1 MKTLF
6 TALFLTTFLIIAD
19 AQKMRSD
26 IFNDDE
32 VVFFGIDYSNA
43 KMIGK
48 ENFPDIVILKEYYFE
63 KWNSMMFEQ
72 RDKFNIKKYYDKDVI
87 EYDFGVVTER
97 NAAISLDDIVIERNY
112 EIEKEQLMN
121 MISQYDSERQKE
133 GLGMVFIVES
143 LNKPEE
149 AAFVWLTFFDISTK
163 KILMARRMKGSPG
176 GFGRRN
182 YWIRPFYNIMKQS
195 DKLWRKWS
203 QEY

>member
-1 MKTLF
+1 MKTLC
-6 TALFLTTFLIIAD
+6 TTLLLCTFLITAD
-19 AQKMRSD
+19 AQKTRSD

-32 VVFFGIDYSNA
+32 IVFFGIDYSNA
-43 KMIGK
+43 KMIGR
-48 ENFPDIVILKEYYFE
+48 ETFPNIDILQEYYFE
-63 KWNSMMFEQ
+63 KWNSILFSE
-72 RDKFNIKKYYDKDVI
+72 RDKYNIKKYYDKSII
-87 EYDFGVVTER
+87 EYDYGIVTKR
-97 NAAISLDDIVIERNY
+97 NATISLDSIVIERSY
-112 EIEKEQLMN
+112 AIEKEQLID

-163 KILMARRMKGSPG
+163 KILMARRMKGAPG

-195 DKLWRKWS
+195 DKLWRKW
-203 QEY
+203 ERE